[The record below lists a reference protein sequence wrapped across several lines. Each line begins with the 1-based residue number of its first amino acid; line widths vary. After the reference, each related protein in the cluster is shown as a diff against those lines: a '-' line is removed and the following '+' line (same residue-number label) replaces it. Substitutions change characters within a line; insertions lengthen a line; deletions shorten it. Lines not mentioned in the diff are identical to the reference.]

1 MTTSRNSML
10 LSALGGCL
18 ALGYL
23 AGSAWSDEKTSVGN
37 NPTGKHEGHAAA
49 GAPMLN
55 QSARLSGVQWD
66 EKYSKELELNLHQLH
81 ELWNT
86 GDIASLK
93 QFIIGDDLLPTF
105 ELDPRTHQPIKLES
119 KADLDGFISRVL
131 TTQDERKL
139 VTELD
144 MPKVRCRATATWGF
158 CTEECSV
165 KYKAQTGELL
175 GTDKLWSTQIAINTA
190 EGWRWIQWHMS
201 DASPPQSVNIR

>member
-1 MTTSRNSML
+1 MTTSINSML

-23 AGSAWSDEKTSVGN
+23 AGAAWSDEKASIGN
-37 NPTGKHEGHAAA
+37 NPAGKHDHAASA
-49 GAPMLN
+49 SMPAP
-55 QSARLSGVQWD
+55 SARLGDVQWD
-66 EKYSKELELNLHQLH
+66 EKYSKELEVSLHQLH
-81 ELWNT
+81 EVWNT

-131 TTQDERKL
+131 TTQDDRKL

-144 MPKVRCRATATWGF
+144 APKVRCHATATWGF

-175 GTDKLWSTQIAINTA
+175 GTDRLWSTQIAINTA
-190 EGWRWIQWHMS
+190 KGWRWIQWHMS

>member
-10 LSALGGCL
+10 WSALGGCVVV
-18 ALGYL
+18 GYL
-23 AGSAWSDEKTSVGN
+23 VAAAWSDEKASVN
-37 NPTGKHEGHAAA
+37 SNPVGMHEGHAAA
-49 GAPMLN
+49 IAPMLN
-55 QSARLSGVQWD
+55 QSARLGDVQWD
-66 EKYSKELELNLHQLH
+66 EKYSKELELSLHKLH
-81 ELWNT
+81 EVWNT

-93 QFIIGDDLLPTF
+93 QYIIGDDLLPTF

-119 KADLDGFISRVL
+119 KADLDGFISKAV
-131 TTQDERKL
+131 TAQDDRKL

-190 EGWRWIQWHMS
+190 KGWRWIQWHMS
-201 DASPPQSVNIR
+201 DASPPQSVNIH

>member
-10 LSALGGCL
+10 VSAVGGCL
-18 ALGYL
+18 ALAYL
-23 AGSAWSDEKTSVGN
+23 AGPAWSGEKASMAS
-37 NPTGKHEGHAAA
+37 KHDHATA
-49 GAPMLN
+49 GPALP
-55 QSARLSGVQWD
+55 SLSTRAGEVQWD
-66 EKYSKELELNLHQLH
+66 EKYSKELEASLHQLH
-81 ELWNT
+81 EIWNT

-93 QFIIGDDLLPTF
+93 QFIIGDDFLPTF

-119 KADLDGFISRVL
+119 KADLDGFISKVL
-131 TTQDERKL
+131 TTQDDRKL

-144 MPKVRCRATATWGF
+144 TPKVKCRATATWGF

-190 EGWRWIQWHMS
+190 KGWRWIQWHMS